1 MTSDDGSV
9 LFAVDGAVAT
19 LTLNRPE
26 AMNAMNADLSEQL
39 RRGLQRIEDDPAIR
53 VGIITGNGR
62 AFCAGADLKERAAGG
77 DSGRGWH
84 DVAGFIQKND
94 LRQPDAGWTAKPIIA
109 AINGFALAGGLELAL
124 RCDILIASENAQFGL
139 PEIKHGFFAGGGGPP
154 RLPRAIPR
162 ALAMEMLLTGEPID
176 AVTALRAGLVSRV
189 VPPEQLSLTARMI
202 AGQIA
207 SHNPV
212 AVRATREVAYA
223 SDDVSLAHALRLGGA
238 LRWIVGQSDAAKTGA
253 QAWVE
258 RRS

>member
-1 MTSDDGSV
+1 MTSDDGLV
-9 LFAVDGAVAT
+9 LLSVDGPVAT

-26 AMNAMNADLSEQL
+26 AMNAMNAELGEQL
-39 RRGLQRIEDDPAIR
+39 RAGLDRIENDPEIR

-62 AFCAGADLKERAAGG
+62 AFCAGADLKERAVGG

-84 DVAGFIQKND
+84 DVAGFVQ
-94 LRQPDAGWTAKPIIA
+94 RQPDAGWTAKPIIA

-189 VPPEQLSLTARMI
+189 VPPEQLLPIARMI

-207 SHNPV
+207 SHNPI
-212 AVRATREVAYA
+212 AVRATREVAYV
-223 SDDVSLAHALRLGGA
+223 SDDVSLSQALRLGGA

-253 QAWVE
+253 QSWVE

>member
-1 MTSDDGSV
+1 MASDDGLVLLSV
-9 LFAVDGAVAT
+9 DDAVAT

-26 AMNAMNADLSEQL
+26 AMNAMNAALADQL
-39 RRGLQRIEDDPAIR
+39 RIGIERIENDPDIR

-62 AFCAGADLKERAAGG
+62 AFCAGADLKERASGG

-84 DVAGFIQKND
+84 DVAGFIQ
-94 LRQPDAGWTAKPIIA
+94 RHPDAGWTAKPIIA

-124 RCDILIASENAQFGL
+124 RCDILVASTDAQFGL

-162 ALAMEMLLTGEPID
+162 ALAMEMILTGEPID
-176 AVTALRAGLVSRV
+176 AATALRAGLVSRV
-189 VPPEQLSLTARMI
+189 VLPDQLLPTVRAI
-202 AGQIA
+202 AERIA
-207 SHNPV
+207 SYNPI

-223 SDDVSLAHALRLGGA
+223 SDDMSLPQALRLGGA

-253 QAWVE
+253 QAWVG
-258 RRS
+258 RKS